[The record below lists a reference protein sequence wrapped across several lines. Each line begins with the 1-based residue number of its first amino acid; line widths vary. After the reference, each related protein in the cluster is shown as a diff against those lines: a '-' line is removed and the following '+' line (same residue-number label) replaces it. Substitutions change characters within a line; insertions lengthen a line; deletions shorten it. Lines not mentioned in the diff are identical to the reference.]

1 MISSASQPLSPSLP
15 NILQLL
21 SCACV
26 PSCFVLSM
34 SDRIDQSSFFQSNIE
49 INEIRSKR
57 DYPACAWGEGKE
69 VPKRR
74 SNWSRDRPF
83 SSFRRHIGE
92 IRWRAEQSTWLIWRK
107 VGFKNLE
114 IRPAGKWSKI
124 LCNLKRVS
132 KRRLQSQNSRRFY
145 ALGHCQNLIV
155 ALEVHYENLCV
166 RLGIYLPDYLLKL
179 FLPPTQYI
187 RSSKSSALCHNFVI
201 RRSQNSI
208 MAISGGGG
216 TPT

>member
-1 MISSASQPLSPSLP
+1 MKYAQKESIPHVHGGRGRRFRNAGVTGHVIDNSVHFDA
-15 NILQLL
+15 IL
-21 SCACV
+21 
-26 PSCFVLSM
+26 
-34 SDRIDQSSFFQSNIE
+34 
-49 INEIRSKR
+49 
-57 DYPACAWGEGKE
+57 GK
-69 VPKRR
+69 
-74 SNWSRDRPF
+74 
-83 SSFRRHIGE
+83 
-92 IRWRAEQSTWLIWRK
+92 IRWRVEQSTWLIWRK
-107 VGFKNLE
+107 VGLKNLE

-145 ALGHCQNLIV
+145 ALGHCRNLII

-179 FLPPTQYI
+179 FLPPTQFI

-201 RRSQNSI
+201 CRSQNSL
-208 MAISGGGG
+208 MAISRGGG